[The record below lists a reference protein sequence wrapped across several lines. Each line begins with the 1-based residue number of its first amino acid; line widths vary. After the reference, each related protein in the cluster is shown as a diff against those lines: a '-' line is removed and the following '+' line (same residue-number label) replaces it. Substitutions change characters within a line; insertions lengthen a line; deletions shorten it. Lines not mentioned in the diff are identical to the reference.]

1 MKNEGMTKKRGKG
14 REMKW
19 TMLEVEEKLKDDGGV
34 GEVQSQGMV
43 EEKEGKKR
51 GTRIE
56 EIQEKGLFQAITH
69 EETKAGCFLS
79 MLPTGHRNLGKEKTL
94 DRMRKGMT
102 ALLDLV

>member
-1 MKNEGMTKKRGKG
+1 MDDVGGGGEIERRWRCRGSAVPRDGGGKRG
-14 REMKW
+14 
-19 TMLEVEEKLKDDGGV
+19 V
-34 GEVQSQGMV
+34 
-43 EEKEGKKR
+43 KKR